1 MTTDPESP
9 DSPQAPESGEAAA
22 ADAPP
27 ARRRRRWVPF
37 VAAAVG
43 VVAALLI
50 ALLAFSPNSNDQN
63 VTSPVVGKQAPAIK
77 ATETNGK
84 KFSLEDLRGGWVL
97 VNFFATWC
105 APCKAEQPQLI
116 QWANEHSG
124 QDFLVSVSF
133 NDQASKVKKFFQA
146 NGGDWPVIAQGN
158 ADIALDYGVIE
169 LPESY
174 LVAPSGVVAAKFNG
188 GVTASGLDSIIAR
201 AEGTK

>member
-1 MTTDPESP
+1 
-9 DSPQAPESGEAAA
+9 
-22 ADAPP
+22 
-27 ARRRRRWVPF
+27 VPF

-43 VVAALLI
+43 VVVALLI
-50 ALLAFSPNSNDQN
+50 ALLAFSPSSGEQP
-63 VTSPVVGKQAPAIK
+63 VTSPVVGKLAPDISAK
-77 ATETNGK
+77 ETTGK
-84 KFSLEDLRGGWVL
+84 PFSLMDLRGGWVL

-124 QDFLVSVSF
+124 DDFIVSVSF
-133 NDQASKVKKFFQA
+133 NDEASKVKEFFNS

-158 ADIALDYGVIE
+158 ADIALDYGVIQ

-188 GVTASGLDSIIAR
+188 GVTASGLDQIIAR
-201 AEGTK
+201 DERTK